1 MTISV
6 DEQQDEIAA
15 ACRQYGIERLF
26 VFGSA
31 IREDFRPGESDIDL
45 LVEFGPIDVTK
56 KFHVYLDAREAFRR
70 IFNADVDLVM
80 RGAGLP
86 KSVIKPCSAVW
97 SPPLPVPASP

>member
-1 MTISV
+1 MAISV

-56 KFHVYLDAREAFRR
+56 KFHAYLDAREAFRR

-80 RGAGLP
+80 RGAV
-86 KSVIKPCSAVW
+86 KNKVIAKEIDRTKKLIYA
-97 SPPLPVPASP
+97 A

>member
-45 LVEFGPIDVTK
+45 LVEFVPIDVTK

-80 RGAGLP
+80 RGAV
-86 KSVIKPCSAVW
+86 KNKVIAKEIDRTKRLIYA
-97 SPPLPVPASP
+97 A

>member
-56 KFHVYLDAREAFRR
+56 RFHVYLDAREAFRR

-80 RGAGLP
+80 RGAV
-86 KSVIKPCSAVW
+86 KNKVIAKEIDRTKKLIYA
-97 SPPLPVPASP
+97 A

>member
-26 VFGSA
+26 IFGSA

-45 LVEFGPIDVTK
+45 LVEFGPIDVTM
-56 KFHVYLDAREAFRR
+56 KFHAYLEAREAFRR

-80 RGAGLP
+80 RGAV
-86 KSVIKPCSAVW
+86 KNKVIAKEIDRTKKLIYA
-97 SPPLPVPASP
+97 A

>member
-80 RGAGLP
+80 RGAV
-86 KSVIKPCSAVW
+86 KNKVIAEEIDRTKKLIYA
-97 SPPLPVPASP
+97 A

>member
-80 RGAGLP
+80 RGAV
-86 KSVIKPCSAVW
+86 KNKVIAKEIDRTKKLIYA
-97 SPPLPVPASP
+97 A

>member
-6 DEQQDEIAA
+6 DKQQDEIAA
-15 ACRQYGIERLF
+15 VCRQYGIERLF

-31 IREDFRPGESDIDL
+31 IREDFKPGESDIDL

-70 IFNADVDLVM
+70 IFNVDVDLVM
-80 RGAGLP
+80 RGAV
-86 KSVIKPCSAVW
+86 KNKVIAKEIDRTKKLIYA
-97 SPPLPVPASP
+97 A

>member
-80 RGAGLP
+80 RGAVKNKL
-86 KSVIKPCSAVW
+86 VFQMLLIH
-97 SPPLPVPASP
+97 

>member
-1 MTISV
+1 MTTF
-6 DEQQDEIAA
+6 DDKQQDEIAA

-56 KFHVYLDAREAFRR
+56 KFHLYLDAREAFRQ

-80 RGAGLP
+80 RGAVKNKFIAKEIDRTKKL
-86 KSVIKPCSAVW
+86 IYA
-97 SPPLPVPASP
+97 A